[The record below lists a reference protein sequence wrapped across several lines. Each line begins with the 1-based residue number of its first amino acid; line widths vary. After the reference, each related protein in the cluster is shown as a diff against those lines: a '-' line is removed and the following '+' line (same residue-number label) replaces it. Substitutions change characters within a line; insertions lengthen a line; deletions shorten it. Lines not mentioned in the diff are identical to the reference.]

1 MTNENAQHL
10 LGFQP
15 LYKTTSTG
23 AEQIWRIRVLMDGAA
38 AIINTEWG
46 QVDGAKQ
53 ETNVVISKG
62 KNIGKKNET
71 SAFQQAMSEAESKWK
86 KQLDKGYAV
95 ERGGQSMAAKPML
108 AHKYEDHKKKVTFE
122 SAYVQPK
129 LDGVRCLASRNGET
143 ISLTSRQNKPFGGLD
158 HIRKW
163 LLSVMDDGEIWDGE
177 LYIHEIPFESVISL
191 IKDPTQ
197 EGSSEV
203 TYCVYDTIKNESFA
217 QRFWQVDI
225 YKGNYGPIK
234 FVETFPITNHEQVTQ
249 HHEKFVSEG
258 FEGAIV
264 RWGDAPYKAGY
275 RSHNLL
281 KVKSWMDDEYLIIG
295 VDPGIGKCENQG
307 IFVCETED
315 KKEFRVKIK
324 GPDELRELIL
334 ANPEKYIG
342 QSLTV
347 KYFGLTSDGIPR
359 FPVGLKIKDGIE

>member
-1 MTNENAQHL
+1 MKLSKIKKITKVNIVETRYDIEVKDNHNYFANDILIHNCRALAIRQGSEIVL
-10 LGFQP
+10 L
-15 LYKTTSTG
+15 
-23 AEQIWRIRVLMDGAA
+23 
-38 AIINTEWG
+38 
-46 QVDGAKQ
+46 
-53 ETNVVISKG
+53 
-62 KNIGKKNET
+62 
-71 SAFQQAMSEAESKWK
+71 
-86 KQLDKGYAV
+86 
-95 ERGGQSMAAKPML
+95 
-108 AHKYEDHKKKVTFE
+108 
-122 SAYVQPK
+122 
-129 LDGVRCLASRNGET
+129 
-143 ISLTSRQNKPFGGLD
+143 SRQNKPFEGLQ
-158 HIRKW
+158 HIRNT
-163 LLSVMDDGEIWDGE
+163 LLSWMKDGEIWDGE
-177 LYIHEIPFESVISL
+177 LYIHGIPFESVISL

-197 EGSSEV
+197 GDSAKV
-203 TYCVYDTIKNESFA
+203 KYFVYDRIGNEPFVK
-217 QRFWQVDI
+217 RFSALDTPRQ
-225 YKGNYGPIK
+225 
-234 FVETFPITNHEQVTQ
+234 ETGTVLLVQTFKISNHTEVPQY
-249 HHEKFVSEG
+249 HEKFVSEG
-258 FEGAIV
+258 FEGAMV